1 MLEFVNAHIEVAYS
15 DEYKSEIPI
24 NNNNNQHCKVLRST
38 GEKIIS
44 NLGGLDIKSVFI
56 NEDDRRADILY
67 SLKVH
72 DNSHL
77 LKIQDDLRNKFDT
90 CVKSVESFVEV

>member
-24 NNNNNQHCKVLRST
+24 INNNQHCKVLRST

-67 SLKVH
+67 SLKVQ
-72 DNSHL
+72 DNLHL